1 MHKIFKILMLM
12 LAATLVACG
21 GGGGEA
27 GTSSGATPP
36 VLRTTAP
43 AALIML
49 AGTSQEFVVEG
60 GRAPYRVTSNNVAV
74 GTAKIDGNK
83 LTVQSLSSGS
93 AVFSVIDALGTVV
106 TIGVSVST
114 EATDPTRP
122 LFTTAPASVNI
133 AQEKCKV
140 SIKLKKY

>member
-74 GTAKIDGNK
+74 GTAKID
-83 LTVQSLSSGS
+83 
-93 AVFSVIDALGTVV
+93 
-106 TIGVSVST
+106 
-114 EATDPTRP
+114 EDPTPDRSRV
-122 LFTTAPASVNI
+122 PACGRACGVHGR
-133 AQEKCKV
+133 
-140 SIKLKKY
+140 